1 MATAIR
7 GLLRG
12 LRGGSRGGD
21 EAADAAKKVE
31 DLDDSTTVRLG
42 SEPDSGTTINLGELR
57 GATDAETQRKA
68 LSQRS
73 RLVGTAKYA
82 ALGGIG
88 YKGVSEG
95 TDFLDRRESR
105 QSQEARADA
114 FEEYQQD
121 RTRILNSD
129 MDPQQKQEALES
141 LREDFE
147 TVVNQ
152 AGDGGGGGF
161 LGGLLGG
168 LGTVE
173 KIGLF
178 IALLIVFSVVK
189 GEQ

>member
-1 MATAIR
+1 MASAIK

-12 LRGGSRGGD
+12 LRGGARGGD
-21 EAADAAKKVE
+21 EAADAAKKVD

-57 GATDAETQRKA
+57 GAVDNESQR
-68 LSQRS
+68 LPITERS
-73 RLVGTAKYA
+73 RLASVGKSA
-82 ALGGIG
+82 AIGGIG
-88 YKGVSEG
+88 IKGVTEG
-95 TDFLDRRESR
+95 ADFLDRREAR
-105 QSQEARADA
+105 QAQEAKTEAY
-114 FEEYQQD
+114 EEYQAQRD
-121 RTRILNSD
+121 SILNSD
-129 MDPQQKQEALES
+129 MDPQQKQEALEA

-152 AGDGGGGGF
+152 AGGGGGGGF

-168 LGTVE
+168 LGTIE